1 MERAWQTPV
10 GFRFQL
16 RPIGTPNGPLQMG
29 RKRPA
34 GQSDRP
40 PGRVIE
46 FTEYPWVTH
55 QPKRTLMTYAP
66 GDRAYY
72 DADSH
77 IMELPDFLTS
87 YTDPEFRDQIPLVNY
102 SASLV
107 TDEEVAEIVGNGNRH
122 SDAHVA
128 KMRAMG
134 DTLIRDVKEIQ
145 ALGAFHSADRSEA
158 MDMLGFA
165 RQLVF
170 ATHSVVLPFHPSSKT
185 DPRLRYGAT
194 RAHNRHMKDFCAN
207 DERLMGVAV
216 IPLDDPN
223 LAIAELDNVLQG
235 GFDAVWVPHRSCG
248 DKSPG
253 HVELEP
259 FWARL
264 AESQTPFLL
273 HVGGAPL
280 QLSKAWTNTGRT
292 PVKDWMG
299 GGENVRSKDAATMH
313 QGPET
318 FLSALIM
325 DGVLE
330 RHDKLRGAVVELGA
344 GWVPELLRRLDMVAG
359 TYARVDPTLK
369 AFTRKPSEQIGE
381 QLAFTPFVFED
392 VGRLVT
398 ESNEDLYLFSS
409 DYPHTEGG
417 RDPIARFESTLA
429 TSTAAAKDKFYADN
443 FLRIFPDA
451 A

>member
-1 MERAWQTPV
+1 
-10 GFRFQL
+10 
-16 RPIGTPNGPLQMG
+16 
-29 RKRPA
+29 
-34 GQSDRP
+34 
-40 PGRVIE
+40 
-46 FTEYPWVTH
+46 
-55 QPKRTLMTYAP
+55 MTYAP
-66 GDRAYY
+66 AHRAYY

-87 YTDPEFRDQIPLVNY
+87 YADPEFRDQIPLVSY

-107 TDEEVAEIVGNGNRH
+107 TDEEVAEIVAQGNRH
-122 SDAHVA
+122 SDEHVA
-128 KMRAMG
+128 RMRAMG

-170 ATHSVVLPFHPSSKT
+170 ATHSVTLPFHPSSKT

-194 RAHNRHMKDFCAN
+194 RAHNRHMFDFCAN

-216 IPLDDPN
+216 IPLDDPA
-223 LAIAELDNVLQG
+223 LALIELETVLEG
-235 GFDAVWVPHRSCG
+235 GFDAVWIPHRPCG
-248 DKSPG
+248 DRSPG
-253 HVELEP
+253 HVDLDP

-264 AESQTPFLL
+264 AESGTPFLL

-280 QLSKAWTNTGRT
+280 QLAKAWTNTGRA

-330 RHDKLRGAVVELGA
+330 RHRALRGAAVELGA
-344 GWVPELLRRLDMVAG
+344 GWVPELLRRLDMVAR
-359 TYARVDPTLK
+359 TYSRVDPTLK
-369 AFTRKPSEQIGE
+369 SFSRTPSEQIRE
-381 QLAFTPFVFED
+381 QLAFTPFVFEE
-392 VGRLVT
+392 VGRLVA

-417 RDPIARFESTLA
+417 RDPIARFESAL
-429 TSTAAAKDKFYADN
+429 SGQPVSVKDRFYSGN